1 MKNFNLLVF
10 LLFAMITTGKVYASD
25 FKRELRI
32 GETVFLKEKNSFVK
46 IQSFSDGA
54 YTVMFTSGANTGKTG
69 RGWLRSDL
77 ALIESCTLKLCTGAI
92 VHDQKLKSNAEVI
105 AIDID
110 GDLVIKVSENQ
121 ILTEVSEPSVAII
134 TSNKF
139 QASNSPNNNTSQLS
153 YNRELQIGD
162 EVIIVEVNLKGIV
175 KEKENGTY
183 NIRITEGNKAG
194 QIGRGWLRSD
204 LALTRACNGSMC
216 TQQKYLFK
224 KENLAVY
231 ILAIDSEGYF
241 VVANSLE
248 NNQALRWKNVNIRE
262 LAKIESSQA
271 PASPIVEKPNTPIA
285 LPPVAN
291 SPNNNTSQLNYNREL
306 QIGDEVIIVEVN
318 LKGIVKEKENGTYNI
333 RITEGNKAGQ
343 IGRGWL
349 RSDLAL
355 TRACN
360 GSMCTQQKYL
370 FKKENLAVYILAID
384 SEGYFVVANSLENNQ
399 ALRWKNVNIR
409 ELAKIESSQ
418 APASPIVEKPNTPIA
433 LPPVAN
439 SPNNNTSQLNYID
452 LPIK

>member
-291 SPNNNTSQLNYNREL
+291 SPNNNTSQLNY
-306 QIGDEVIIVEVN
+306 
-318 LKGIVKEKENGTYNI
+318 
-333 RITEGNKAGQ
+333 
-343 IGRGWL
+343 
-349 RSDLAL
+349 
-355 TRACN
+355 
-360 GSMCTQQKYL
+360 
-370 FKKENLAVYILAID
+370 
-384 SEGYFVVANSLENNQ
+384 
-399 ALRWKNVNIR
+399 
-409 ELAKIESSQ
+409 
-418 APASPIVEKPNTPIA
+418 
-433 LPPVAN
+433 
-439 SPNNNTSQLNYID
+439 ID